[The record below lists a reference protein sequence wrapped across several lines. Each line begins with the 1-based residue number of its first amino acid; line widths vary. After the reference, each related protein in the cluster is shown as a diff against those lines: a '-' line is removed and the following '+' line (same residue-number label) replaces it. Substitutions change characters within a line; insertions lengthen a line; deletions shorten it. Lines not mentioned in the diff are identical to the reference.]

1 MARARIVLDGKPVWA
16 VVDGEDLAVGS
27 QRIPFATAQFLPPVE
42 APSKIIA
49 IHLNYRS
56 RVEEYGIRLP
66 ESPSYF
72 LKPSSSLSTH
82 GSAVARP
89 RGCRFLNYEGEIA
102 LVIGRRCRGVGLTEA
117 EQSIAGLTIANDW
130 GLHDFRHADRGSM
143 LRVKGLDGYCPLGPV
158 LVEPH
163 EVDLAQL
170 TLTTYRN
177 GQVVQHARVADDLL
191 FAFDYLIADLSRLIT
206 LEPGDVILTGTPANS
221 RPVEPG
227 DVVEVEVSGI
237 GRLQNTVIETDVDFA
252 VAGVRPRVTWETL
265 HVALAIPEAEAQR
278 RVHG

>member
-1 MARARIVLDGKPVWA
+1 MARARILLDGKPAWA
-16 VVDGEDLAVGS
+16 TVEGEDLVVES
-27 QRIPFATAQFLPPVE
+27 RRIPFGEAAFLPPVE

-56 RVEEYGIRLP
+56 RVTEYGARVP
-66 ESPSYF
+66 DAPSYF
-72 LKPSSSLSTH
+72 LKPPSSLSAH
-82 GSAVARP
+82 GAPVVRP

-102 LVIGRRCRGVGLTEA
+102 LVIGRRCRGLQVDEA
-117 EQSIAGLTIANDW
+117 EQAIGGLTIANDW

-158 LVEPH
+158 IVEPH
-163 EVDLAQL
+163 EIDFAQL

-177 GQVVQHARVADDLL
+177 GQVVQQARVADDLI
-191 FAFDYLIADLSRLIT
+191 FSFGYLIADLSRLIT

-237 GRLQNTVIETDVDFA
+237 GRLRNTVVEADIDFT
-252 VAGVRPRVTWETL
+252 VAGVPPRVSWETL
-265 HVALAIPEAEAQR
+265 HVALAIPEEEAQR
-278 RVHG
+278 QVQR